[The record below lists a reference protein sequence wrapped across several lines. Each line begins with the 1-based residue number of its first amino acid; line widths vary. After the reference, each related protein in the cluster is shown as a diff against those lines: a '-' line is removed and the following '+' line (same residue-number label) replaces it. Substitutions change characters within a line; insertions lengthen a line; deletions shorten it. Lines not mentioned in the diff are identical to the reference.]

1 MARGRLRVYLGAA
14 PGVGKTFAMLN
25 EGWRGKQRGKDVVV
39 GYVETHGRANTEAQI
54 RDLEV
59 VPRRKIEYRGREF
72 EEMDVDAIL
81 ARKPQL
87 VLVDEIAHTNVPG
100 SSEREA
106 VAGRRRAARGRY
118 RRRHDTEHAAPRV
131 GQRRRRADHRR
142 QAARDHSGRR
152 RPSRRAGRAGRH
164 DAGGAPPP
172 HGPREHLPAGAD
184 RRLARQLLPTRQP
197 RRAPGARPALGG
209 RQGRRVVAG
218 LHGRPRDPGPVG
230 DPRAHGRRDHRRP
243 RRGSA
248 HPARRADGDARARR
262 ALRRARALQRRA
274 HRPAEAA
281 PGRAPG
287 AADRAGRHV
296 PRDRR

>member
-25 EGWRGKQRGKDVVV
+25 EGWRGKQRGKDVVA
-39 GYVETHGRANTEAQI
+39 GLRRDPRSRQYRGADPGPRGRAPEED
-54 RDLEV
+54 R
-59 VPRRKIEYRGREF
+59 VPRHGIRGDGRRRHPRPEAAARAGRRDRPH
-72 EEMDVDAIL
+72 ERPRL
-81 ARKPQL
+81 A
-87 VLVDEIAHTNVPG
+87 
-100 SSEREA
+100 EREA

-118 RRRHDTEHAAPRV
+118 LRCHDAEHAAPRV

-152 RPSRRAGRAGRH
+152 RPSRGAGRAGRH

-172 HGPREHLPAGAD
+172 HGPRQHLPVGAD

-218 LHGRPRDPGPVG
+218 LHGRPRDPGPMG
-230 DPRAHGRRDHRRP
+230 DPRAHRRRDHRRT

-248 HPARRADGDARARR
+248 HPACGADGDARARR
-262 ALRRARALQRRA
+262 ALRRARALQ
-274 HRPAEAA
+274 
-281 PGRAPG
+281 
-287 AADRAGRHV
+287 
-296 PRDRR
+296 